1 MLPPSASSSLA
12 PEVLLKHVKPGPR
25 YTSYPSAAEFSD
37 SFTVADADAELA
49 RIKNTPDEPIS
60 LYLHIPFCT
69 RLCWY
74 CGCNVTITRKQH
86 VGADYV
92 DILCRE
98 IEMLAAA
105 IGPKRGLSELAIG
118 GGSPNFL
125 ASEDLAR
132 VSAAVRS
139 SFELTEDA
147 ELGVE
152 LDPRETTEGQVAL
165 LSEFGFNRVSVG
177 VQDFAPEV
185 QRIINRKQ
193 SIEQTTDL
201 IDCARACG
209 YKTVNMDL
217 IYGLPAQ
224 TAESFAQ
231 TMDVVCDLGADRIAL
246 FGYAH
251 LPHLRPHQKLVERE
265 GPIPNTELRAE
276 LLGVAFQ
283 RLSKAGYLRVG
294 MDHFALP
301 DDELITAAHDGR
313 LHRNFQG
320 YVVRRANSLLA
331 CGVTGICST
340 ESAHWQNLT
349 DIAEWKA
356 QIESGKLPVRRGIT
370 LDRDDQIRA
379 YVITRLMCDAELD
392 WSAVDDKYGLVFE
405 DYFATEVQEL
415 AGPEYGDL
423 VTVDRDKRRF
433 EATPLG
439 CNLIRNVCMVFDN
452 YRKPP
457 VEGRPRFSS
466 TI

>member
-12 PEVLLKHVKPGPR
+12 PAVLLKHVKPGPR

-37 SFTVADADAELA
+37 AFTVADAEAELA
-49 RIKNTPDEPIS
+49 RIKARPDEPIS

-74 CGCNVTITRKQH
+74 CGCNVTITRDKH
-86 VGADYV
+86 KGTDYV
-92 DILCRE
+92 DVLCRE
-98 IEMLAAA
+98 IELLSDA
-105 IGPKRGLSELAIG
+105 IGPGRALSEVAIG

-125 ASEDLAR
+125 ESEDLAR
-132 VSAAVRS
+132 MSSAIRD
-139 SFELTEDA
+139 SFQLTEDA

-152 LDPRETTEGQVAL
+152 LDPRETTEAQVAL

-185 QRIINRKQ
+185 QRIINRTQ

-209 YKTVNMDL
+209 YKTVNVDL
-217 IYGLPAQ
+217 IYGLPGQ
-224 TAESFAQ
+224 TAESFGE
-231 TMDVVCDLGADRIAL
+231 TMDVVCDLGANRIAL

-283 RLSKAGYLRVG
+283 RFSDAGYLRVG

-301 DDELITAAHDGR
+301 DDELVAAARDGR

-340 ESAHWQNLT
+340 QTAHWQNLT
-349 DIAEWKA
+349 DVDEWRA
-356 QIESGKLPVRRGIT
+356 QVESGKLPVRRGIR
-370 LDRDDQIRA
+370 LDTDDQIRA
-379 YVITRLMCDAELD
+379 LVITRLMCDAELD
-392 WSAVDDKYGLVFE
+392 WSLVDEAFGISFE
-405 DYFATEVQEL
+405 EYFGSEIDELATE
-415 AGPEYGDL
+415 EYADL
-423 VTVDRDKRRF
+423 VMVDRAARRF

-439 CNLIRNVCMVFDN
+439 CNLIRNVCMIFDR
-452 YRKPP
+452 YHKPP